1 MGVGVGAVPGV
12 ADLPLHGGHVPRWML
27 VRMERM
33 AEAIADAVIE
43 IHGVEGL
50 VRGLADP
57 IWFQA
62 FNNIIGMD
70 WDSSGSTTVLTGI
83 LKSVSWRRSD
93 WPLLVLGGKG
103 ERMLRV
109 PEEAAEAERRL
120 GVEKSRVESFS
131 RAAARLDSSLL
142 QDGYS
147 LYHHAVI
154 AWSSGLLVIQQ
165 GMNPEA
171 GMARRYH
178 IDKISVVDP
187 HSGVAGVPGEA
198 LNALDR
204 ESSEARKA
212 YLDLI
217 HEGSRRL
224 IRMIGEANRL
234 LEGRPSLL
242 DYANP
247 SAAGGRTRR
256 LAGAK
261 PYYRPVR
268 IDPRLEAALRKLE
281 DDPPVREEELP
292 FKEGV
297 TPRVVRALALV
308 ADLILSV
315 PTSTRDPVTAPLNPF
330 AYAYAV
336 GGKDGVPYRYDRR
349 VVERVTLTLEEAVE
363 AAKLGNKEKLRALL
377 RLRRLLERSGIRGLP
392 R

>member
-1 MGVGVGAVPGV
+1 MPGV
-12 ADLPLHGGHVPRWML
+12 ADLPLHSGHVPQWML
-27 VRMERM
+27 RRMERM
-33 AEAIADAVIE
+33 AEAVADAVIE

-50 VRGLADP
+50 VRGLSDP

-62 FNNIIGMD
+62 FNNVIGMD
-70 WDSSGSTTVLTGI
+70 WDSSGSTTVLLGI
-83 LKSVSWRRSD
+83 LKSVSWRRRD

-103 ERMLRV
+103 ERMRRV

-120 GVEKSRVESFS
+120 GVPRERVEAFS
-131 RAAARLDSSLL
+131 RAAARIDSSLL
-142 QDGYS
+142 QDGYE

-154 AWSSGLLVIQQ
+154 VWEGGVLVVQQ

-178 IDKISVVDP
+178 LDRITVVEP

-198 LNALDR
+198 LNAVDEASR
-204 ESSEARKA
+204 EARRT

-217 HEGSRRL
+217 QEGRL
-224 IRMIGEANRL
+224 RVLRMLSEANRL

-242 DYANP
+242 DYASGRP
-247 SAAGGRTRR
+247 PEGAARR
-256 LAGAK
+256 GLLGAK

-268 IDPRLEAALRKLE
+268 IDPRLEAALKRLE
-281 DDPPVREEELP
+281 EDPPVREDELP

-349 VVERVTLTLEEAVE
+349 TVERVTVTLEEAIE
-363 AAKLGNKEKLRALL
+363 AARLGDREKLRAIL